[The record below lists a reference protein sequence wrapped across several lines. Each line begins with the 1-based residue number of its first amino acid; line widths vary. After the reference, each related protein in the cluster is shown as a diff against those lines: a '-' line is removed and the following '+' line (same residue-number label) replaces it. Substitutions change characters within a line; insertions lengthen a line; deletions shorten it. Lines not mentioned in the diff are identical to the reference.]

1 MNLKTIIPISLT
13 IIIVASVIGIILN
26 EYPEDEEPCPP
37 LCDYDQDELK
47 HQGDLQE
54 QLQLILDYCENVVIG
69 EDVYVPGSV
78 WNNGTHYINNWDCEW
93 YLINDSEHPFDPDY
107 REIPWNGPHPFVINS
122 ETKIKVVDELTA
134 QVKVTHPLNLEFNS
148 LPRPAQSMDG
158 VHNTNFTEACHSSN
172 TIHANFTDG
181 KVITTSDDCN

>member
-26 EYPEDEEPCPP
+26 EYPKDEEPCPP

-47 HQGDLQE
+47 HQIDNSTGPE
-54 QLQLILDYCENVVIG
+54 QPSDTNSPDTQG
-69 EDVYVPGSV
+69 
-78 WNNGTHYINNWDCEW
+78 YI
-93 YLINDSEHPFDPDY
+93 
-107 REIPWNGPHPFVINS
+107 PFVQTA
-122 ETKIKVVDELTA
+122 ETKIKITDS
-134 QVKVTHPLNLEFNS
+134 VTFKLIHNLEINYF
-148 LPRPAQSMDG
+148 RPEQSMDG

>member
-26 EYPEDEEPCPP
+26 EYPKDEEPCPP

-47 HQGDLQE
+47 HQLDRQNSTISADPKIYPLPYDVDSEEMRKAGYKLFPGVGWVHPNDTANVE
-54 QLQLILDYCENVVIG
+54 PIYIEHPENPGEMILDLDAMIAVM
-69 EDVYVPGSV
+69 ED
-78 WNNGTHYINNWDCEW
+78 DFE
-93 YLINDSEHPFDPDY
+93 
-107 REIPWNGPHPFVINS
+107 
-122 ETKIKVVDELTA
+122 
-134 QVKVTHPLNLEFNS
+134 LEFES